1 MHPRIASLVEQYD
14 RGGLSRRELIKGLS
28 LLMAGGATTAQAQPA
43 QPAPPASLRG
53 TRIDHVSV
61 LVSDMQKSAAFYQ
74 NVFGLTALSED
85 KPNQILRLGRDR
97 TIVSLR
103 HEPPMVGVVDH
114 FAIAVEGFNRQAVTE
129 QLKQHGLTPQE
140 NIQYGFYVK
149 DPDGAVV
156 QVV

>member
-1 MHPRIASLVEQYD
+1 MDSRIASLVDQYE
-14 RGGLSRRELIKGLS
+14 RGGLSRRDLIKGLS
-28 LLMAGGATTAQAQPA
+28 LLVAGGATAAQAQT
-43 QPAPPASLRG
+43 PAPPPLRG

-140 NIQYGFYVK
+140 NIQYGFYVR

>member
-1 MHPRIASLVEQYD
+1 MDTRIASLVDQYE

-28 LLMAGGATTAQAQPA
+28 LLVAGGATAAQTPS
-43 QPAPPASLRG
+43 PAPLRG

-114 FAIAVEGFNRQAVTE
+114 FAIAVEGFNRAAVTE

>member
-1 MHPRIASLVEQYD
+1 MDTRIASLVDQYE
-14 RGGLSRRELIKGLS
+14 RGGLSRRELIGGLS
-28 LLMAGGATTAQAQPA
+28 LLVAGGTIAAQAQPPS
-43 QPAPPASLRG
+43 PAPLRG

-61 LVSDMQKSAAFYQ
+61 LVSDMQRSAAFYQ

-140 NIQYGFYVK
+140 NVQYGFYVK

>member
-1 MHPRIASLVEQYD
+1 MDPRIASLVDQYE

-28 LLMAGGATTAQAQPA
+28 LLVAGGATAAQAQTA
-43 QPAPPASLRG
+43 TPAPLRG

-61 LVSDMQKSAAFYQ
+61 LVSNMQKSAAFYQ
-74 NVFGLTALSED
+74 NVFGLTTLSED

>member
-1 MHPRIASLVEQYD
+1 MDTHIATLVE
-14 RGGLSRRELIKGLS
+14 RFESGGINRRQLIQGLS
-28 LLMAGGATTAQAQPA
+28 LLFATGQAPAALA
-43 QPAPPASLRG
+43 QPAPLRG

-61 LVSDMQKSAAFYQ
+61 LVADLQRSAAFYQ
-74 NVFGLTALSED
+74 SVFGMTTLSED
-85 KPNQILRLGRDR
+85 KPNQILRLGRER

-103 HEPPMVGVVDH
+103 HEGDARGVVDH
-114 FAIAVEGFNRQAVTE
+114 FAIAVDGFNRQATTE

-149 DPDGAVV
+149 DPDGMVV

>member
-1 MHPRIASLVEQYD
+1 MDTRIASLVDQYE

-28 LLMAGGATTAQAQPA
+28 LLVAGGATAAQAQTPS
-43 QPAPPASLRG
+43 PAPLRG

-74 NVFGLTALSED
+74 KVFGLTALSED

-129 QLKQHGLTPQE
+129 QLKQQGLTPQE
-140 NIQYGFYVK
+140 NIQYGFYVR

>member
-1 MHPRIASLVEQYD
+1 MDTRVASLVEQFE
-14 RGGLSRRELIKGLS
+14 RGGMTRRELITGLS
-28 LLMAGGATTAQAQPA
+28 LLVAGAAGGAAVATAQPA
-43 QPAPPASLRG
+43 SLKG

-61 LVSDMQKSAAFYQ
+61 LVSDMQRSAAFYQ

-114 FAIAVEGFNRQAVTE
+114 FAIAVDGFNRQAVTE
-129 QLKQHGLTPQE
+129 QLKQHGLTTQE
-140 NIQYGFYVK
+140 NVQYGFYVR

-156 QVV
+156 QIV

>member
-1 MHPRIASLVEQYD
+1 
-14 RGGLSRRELIKGLS
+14 
-28 LLMAGGATTAQAQPA
+28 
-43 QPAPPASLRG
+43 
-53 TRIDHVSV
+53 
-61 LVSDMQKSAAFYQ
+61 
-74 NVFGLTALSED
+74 
-85 KPNQILRLGRDR
+85 
-97 TIVSLR
+97 
-103 HEPPMVGVVDH
+103 MVGVVDH

>member
-1 MHPRIASLVEQYD
+1 MDTRIASLVDQYE

-28 LLMAGGATTAQAQPA
+28 LLAAGGATASHAQTTA
-43 QPAPPASLRG
+43 PAPLRG

-74 NVFGLTALSED
+74 QVFGLTALSED

>member
-1 MHPRIASLVEQYD
+1 MDTRIASLVEQYE

-28 LLMAGGATTAQAQPA
+28 LLVAGGATPAQAQTA
-43 QPAPPASLRG
+43 APAPLRG

-61 LVSDMQKSAAFYQ
+61 LVSDMQKSGAFYQ

-140 NIQYGFYVK
+140 NIQYGFYVR

>member
-1 MHPRIASLVEQYD
+1 MDPRIASLVEQYD

-28 LLMAGGATTAQAQPA
+28 LLVAGGATAAQAQPA
-43 QPAPPASLRG
+43 SLKG

-61 LVSDMQKSAAFYQ
+61 LVSDMPRSAAFYQ

-140 NIQYGFYVK
+140 NVQYGFYVK

>member
-1 MHPRIASLVEQYD
+1 MDTRIASLVEQYEG
-14 RGGLSRRELIKGLS
+14 GGLSRRELIKGLS
-28 LLMAGGATTAQAQPA
+28 LLLAGGTTTAQAQTA
-43 QPAPPASLRG
+43 APPPLRG

-74 NVFGLTALSED
+74 KVFGLTALSED

-149 DPDGAVV
+149 DPDGVVV

>member
-1 MHPRIASLVEQYD
+1 METRIASLVDQYE

-28 LLMAGGATTAQAQPA
+28 LLVGGATAAQAQPA
-43 QPAPPASLRG
+43 APTPASLKG

-61 LVSDMQKSAAFYQ
+61 LVSDMQRSAAFYQ

-114 FAIAVEGFNRQAVTE
+114 FAIAVEGFNQQSVTQ
-129 QLKQHGLTPQE
+129 QLKQHGLTPQQ
-140 NIQYGFYVK
+140 NIQFGFYVK

>member
-1 MHPRIASLVEQYD
+1 MDARIASLVEQYE

-28 LLMAGGATTAQAQPA
+28 LLVAGGATAAQAQTA
-43 QPAPPASLRG
+43 APAPLRG

-61 LVSDMQKSAAFYQ
+61 LVSDMQTSAAFYQ
-74 NVFGLTALSED
+74 NIFGLTALSED

-114 FAIAVEGFNRQAVTE
+114 FAIAVEGFNRQAVTG

>member
-1 MHPRIASLVEQYD
+1 MDSRIASLVDQYE

-28 LLMAGGATTAQAQPA
+28 LLVAGGVTAAHAQTA
-43 QPAPPASLRG
+43 SPAPLRG

-85 KPNQILRLGRDR
+85 TPNQILRLGRDR

-114 FAIAVEGFNRQAVTE
+114 FAIAVDGFNQQAATA
-129 QLKQHGLTPQE
+129 QLKQHGLTAQQ